1 MTHLDFIEIG
11 TSDFDTIIQKC
22 PQDSVGF
29 TIEPIEHYLNQL
41 PNKPNVTKIQALISN
56 EVGIDVL
63 HYIDPEDIKKYN
75 LPWEVKGMNTI
86 GKPHPG
92 YEVFNIPQIKQYNIE
107 IKKKTLPKTTLFKLV
122 ESKNV
127 TSIGYLKVDTEGHDC
142 YILNQFLDDIIRNKA
157 FNLLPNCILF
167 ESNQWTNN
175 DLLKNTKEYFSNYY
189 ISAFEGH
196 DTILIKIKSNNY

>member
-22 PQDSVGF
+22 PEDSVGF
-29 TIEPIEHYLNQL
+29 TIEPIEYYLNNL
-41 PNKPNVTKIQALISN
+41 PNKPNVTKIQALISD
-56 EVGIDVL
+56 ETGVDVI
-63 HYIDPEDIKKYN
+63 HYIDPEDIRKYN

-86 GKPHPG
+86 GNPHPG
-92 YEVFNIPQIKQYNIE
+92 YKIFDIPQIKQYNIE
-107 IKKKTLPKTTLFKLV
+107 IKKKTLPKTTLFNLLK
-122 ESKNV
+122 SKNI
-127 TSIGYLKVDTEGHDC
+127 TSVGYLKIDTEGHDC
-142 YILNQFLDDIIRNKA
+142 IILNKFLDDIILNKA

-175 DLLKNTKEYFSNYY
+175 LLLKGTIQYFTNYY

-196 DTILIKIKSNNY
+196 DTILIKIKSNNF

>member
-22 PQDSVGF
+22 PEDSVGF
-29 TIEPIEHYLNQL
+29 TIEPIEYYLNKL

-56 EVGIDVL
+56 EVGVDVI
-63 HYIDPEDIKKYN
+63 HYIDPEDIKKFN

-86 GKPHPG
+86 GNPHPG

-107 IKKKTLPKTTLFKLV
+107 IKKTTLPKTTLFNLLK
-122 ESKNV
+122 SKNI
-127 TSIGYLKVDTEGHDC
+127 TSVGYLKIDTEGHDC
-142 YILNQFLDDIIRNKA
+142 YILNQFLDDIIHHKE
-157 FNLLPNCILF
+157 FNLLPNSILF
-167 ESNQWTNN
+167 ESNQWTN
-175 DLLKNTKEYFSNYY
+175 DELLTKTKQYFSNYY

-196 DTILIKIKSNNY
+196 DTIFVKIKSNNF